1 VWGGGRKRESN
12 SNRKKKRESN
22 GRLRDDGFAITGSC
36 CWTLSF
42 CVHPPSCCV
51 VLVWF
56 DLVLSMAAIDPTDQ
70 RAIQQA
76 IIKNLKQRYVNASIT
91 EILFQKHSDGYYH
104 CFFEGCP
111 HFLLGLCNNSTNN
124 NNNIIIIINRDL

>member
-1 VWGGGRKRESN
+1 VWGGGRKRE
-12 SNRKKKRESN
+12 RATVT
-22 GRLRDDGFAITGSC
+22 GRRRGKAMAGLEMTALQSQALVVGLCHFAFI
-36 CWTLSF
+36 LLL
-42 CVHPPSCCV
+42 VVLCCV
-51 VLVWF
+51 GWF

-111 HFLLGLCNNSTNN
+111 HFLLGLGNSNN
-124 NNNIIIIINRDL
+124 NIIIIIINRDL